1 MPNTTPAPI
10 GADALRPII
19 TWLDN
24 GCDPKQAAEEL
35 RLLVQRADALAS
47 AAQPERE
54 PHPPHRDCGCAECA
68 PSFETDAAAPKAAP
82 ALAAVARPLNELEE
96 LNLLN
101 KLIHLGARAASAHA
115 KSNSDDG
122 HAGTAAYVEWSE
134 LRADMGELIRMA
146 YAASTPSAQG
156 DASPTMP
163 KDIEMMATNRYRPV
177 PSGMLAYKVVGG
189 DGNRSLFS
197 GTKDECQIVARKLTE
212 AFLDGAHVAR
222 STQPAA
228 PAAQGDALDAARWRM
243 LPAFFY
249 EYQIDALKLFHDIDA
264 AIAAR
269 AAKEGGKP

>member
-10 GADALRPII
+10 GTDALRPII

-54 PHPPHRDCGCAECA
+54 PHPPHRDCGC
-68 PSFETDAAAPKAAP
+68 
-82 ALAAVARPLNELEE
+82 
-96 LNLLN
+96 
-101 KLIHLGARAASAHA
+101 
-115 KSNSDDG
+115 
-122 HAGTAAYVEWSE
+122 
-134 LRADMGELIRMA
+134 
-146 YAASTPSAQG
+146 ASTPSAQG